1 MLCCNLHII
10 PQKNVFETFQNKV
23 YPKTRRIRSGTIIL
37 DLKKKKVLII
47 QCYSKLWGLPKGHI
61 EEDETI
67 SECAVRETYEE
78 TGIRIDESQL
88 LNKYT
93 IYNGHGVYYTVDGSD
108 LEYDLSNMNN
118 HHEITGISWICID
131 CLKHMMK
138 TQYITVNSHL
148 KLLIPTIAKEL
159 SVT

>member
-1 MLCCNLHII
+1 MLCCNLFAI
-10 PQKNVFETFQNKV
+10 PHKDVVFTFSNKV
-23 YPKTRRIRSGTIIL
+23 YPKAKKIRSGTIIL
-37 DLKKKKVLII
+37 DFKKKKILII
-47 QCYSKLWGLPKGHI
+47 QCYNKHWGLPKGHV

-67 SECAVRETYEE
+67 QECAIRETFEE

-93 IYNGHGVYYTVDGSD
+93 IYNGHGVYYTVDGTD
-108 LEYDLSNMNN
+108 MNYDLTNMDN
-118 HHEITGISWICID
+118 HHEITGISWICMD

-148 KLLIPTIAKEL
+148 RLLIPTIVHEL
-159 SVT
+159 EVY